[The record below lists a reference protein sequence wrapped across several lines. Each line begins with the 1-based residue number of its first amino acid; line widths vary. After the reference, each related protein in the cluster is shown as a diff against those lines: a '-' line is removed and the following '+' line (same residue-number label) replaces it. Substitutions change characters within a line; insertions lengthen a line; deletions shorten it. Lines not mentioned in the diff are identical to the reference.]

1 MNDIKRILAP
11 TDFSESSLKALEE
24 AVDLGKLLGAEV
36 HILHVVPLLMYA
48 LAPDVVPDD
57 PEFERRLREKL
68 AVRLEETA
76 QRMRAR
82 GAEIH
87 TLLVDGNPGREIPE
101 LAKERGFD
109 LVVMA
114 THGRSG
120 WSRFTLGSVAER
132 TVRGSSVPVLTLRV
146 DAKAAS

>member
-1 MNDIKRILAP
+1 MNEIKRILAP
-11 TDFSESSLKALEE
+11 TDFSDTSLKALEE
-24 AVDLGKLLGAEV
+24 AADFGKLLGAEV
-36 HILHVVPLLMYA
+36 HILHVCPMLVYA

-76 QRMRAR
+76 KRLRAR

-101 LAKERGFD
+101 VAKERGFD
-109 LVVMA
+109 LIVMA
-114 THGRSG
+114 THGRTG

-132 TVRGSSVPVLTLRV
+132 TVRASSVPVLTLRV
-146 DAKAAS
+146 ESKPAA